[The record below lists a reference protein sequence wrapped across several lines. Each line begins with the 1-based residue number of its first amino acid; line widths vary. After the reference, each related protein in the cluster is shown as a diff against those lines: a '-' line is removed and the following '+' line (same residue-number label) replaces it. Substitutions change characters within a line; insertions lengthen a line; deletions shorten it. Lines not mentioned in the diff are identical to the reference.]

1 MKKHGSGHH
10 FPVCRSRGGERTV
23 LIPKTFHQ
31 AWHTLF
37 ENLNADEVIYFLGE
51 IMYLMETQNRVSSE
65 EIEKLRKEVKR

>member
-10 FPVCRSRGGERTV
+10 FPICKSRHGKRTV
-23 LIPKTFHQ
+23 VIPKAFHQ

-37 ENLNADEVIYFLGE
+37 GNLNADEIPDFLYR
-51 IMYLMETQNRVSSE
+51 IMYMMETQDRVSSE